1 MDGAALDCQN
11 GRPQIIV
18 KSSWPCMSSWQISSP
33 ISQHTDSQDVK
44 QTMADEIFDIVDEED
59 RVIGQAARS
68 VVHTKNLLHRA
79 VSIFVLKPDGRLLLQ
94 LRSDSKDQYPGC
106 YTSSASGHVDSGE
119 DYDTA
124 AVRELRE
131 ELSLDLPIDYLTK
144 FPAGPE
150 TAFEFSALY
159 QLVTDVEPV
168 LELVEIAGAEFLPL
182 DQIAL
187 MIGET
192 PEKFTP
198 PFRVMFHWFYENRE
212 ATGSTTN

>member
-1 MDGAALDCQN
+1 MTEEILD
-11 GRPQIIV
+11 V
-18 KSSWPCMSSWQISSP
+18 
-33 ISQHTDSQDVK
+33 
-44 QTMADEIFDIVDEED
+44 VDDAD
-59 RVIGQAARS
+59 RVIRQAPRS
-68 VVHTKNLLHRA
+68 VVHARNLLHRA

-124 AVRELRE
+124 AARELGE
-131 ELSLDLPIDYLTK
+131 ELSLDQPIEYLAK

-168 LELVEIAGAEFLPL
+168 LDPDEIAGAEFLPQ
-182 DQIAL
+182 DQIAS
-187 MIGET
+187 MIEES

-198 PFRVMFHWFYENRE
+198 PFRVMFDWFRKNRP
-212 ATGSTTN
+212 TT